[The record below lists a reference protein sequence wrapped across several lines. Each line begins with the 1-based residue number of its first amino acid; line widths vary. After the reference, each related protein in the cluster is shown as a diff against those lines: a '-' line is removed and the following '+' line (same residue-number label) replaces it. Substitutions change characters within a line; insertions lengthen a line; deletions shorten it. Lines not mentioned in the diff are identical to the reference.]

1 MKYCPFIGEHFLW
14 GPYTMCFPKIYNM
27 HSPWWFHIFAIL
39 KHFHLLV
46 REWGEGADL
55 KSESINF
62 FKKYQFILSLS
73 FNFFWEQEC
82 ETETYSISLK
92 ASVVTFASIF
102 QINFF
107 LVRSLALILPLFFA
121 VVFLPL
127 MFCPCP
133 FFALKFCPCPQNVSK
148 KEGKGKI
155 SFLPS
160 DSFPHVFCPQIL
172 PLPLP
177 SFFALVFRAKKE
189 GKGKGKIWGQNT
201 WGNESEG
208 KKEGKTRNY

>member
-1 MKYCPFIGEHFLW
+1 MVSSHIRHFGTL
-14 GPYTMCFPKIYNM
+14 
-27 HSPWWFHIFAIL
+27 SSA
-39 KHFHLLV
+39 
-46 REWGEGADL
+46 GEGVGGGGGL
-55 KSESINF
+55 K
-62 FKKYQFILSLS
+62 KWKYQLLWNISIYPLTF
-73 FNFFWEQEC
+73 FQFFWEQEC

-92 ASVVTFASIF
+92 ASVVLFASIF
-102 QINFF
+102 QINFI
-107 LVRSLALILPLFFA
+107 LVCSLALIFA
-121 VVFLPL
+121 LVFLL
-127 MFCPCP
+127 LYFALKQCFALAL
-133 FFALKFCPCPQNVSK
+133 FFALKFCPCPCPQNVSK

>member
-1 MKYCPFIGEHFLW
+1 MVISHLRHFETL
-14 GPYTMCFPKIYNM
+14 
-27 HSPWWFHIFAIL
+27 SSA
-39 KHFHLLV
+39 
-46 REWGEGADL
+46 GEGVGGGDGL
-55 KSESINF
+55 KKWKYQLFLKISIYPLTFFQFFLGTGVWNRNLQHQFESISCAVCIYFSDKFYSCLFPCPNF
-62 FKKYQFILSLS
+62 
-73 FNFFWEQEC
+73 C
-82 ETETYSISLK
+82 P
-92 ASVVTFASIF
+92 
-102 QINFF
+102 
-107 LVRSLALILPLFFA
+107 RFFA
-121 VVFLPL
+121 VVFLPS

-133 FFALKFCPCPQNVSK
+133 FFALKFCPCPCPQNVSK

-208 KKEGKTRNY
+208 KKEGKTRSY

>member
-1 MKYCPFIGEHFLW
+1 MVSSHIRHFGTLSSASEGVGEL
-14 GPYTMCFPKIYNM
+14 
-27 HSPWWFHIFAIL
+27 
-39 KHFHLLV
+39 
-46 REWGEGADL
+46 ADL

-62 FKKYQFILSLS
+62 FETYQFTLSLS

-102 QINFF
+102 QINFI

-133 FFALKFCPCPQNVSK
+133 FFALKFCPCPL
-148 KEGKGKI
+148 
-155 SFLPS
+155 FLPS
-160 DSFPHVFCPQIL
+160 KRQQKKRARAKSI
-172 PLPLP
+172 
-177 SFFALVFRAKKE
+177 FAL
-189 GKGKGKIWGQNT
+189 
-201 WGNESEG
+201 
-208 KKEGKTRNY
+208 

>member
-1 MKYCPFIGEHFLW
+1 
-14 GPYTMCFPKIYNM
+14 M
-27 HSPWWFHIFAIL
+27 HSSWWVHIFVIL
-39 KHFHLLV
+39 EHFHLLV

-55 KSESINF
+55 KSESVNF
-62 FKKYQFILSLS
+62 FEKYQFILSLS

-92 ASVVTFASIF
+92 ASVVAFASIF

-133 FFALKFCPCPQNVSK
+133 FFALKFCPYLFFALKLLGK

-155 SFLPS
+155 YFCPLIHFPMYFALKFCPCPCPCPLFLPS
-160 DSFPHVFCPQIL
+160 FSGQKKRARARAKFEGKIHRKMNQRAKID
-172 PLPLP
+172 LP
-177 SFFALVFRAKKE
+177 SFFPNNLRAKKE
-189 GKGKGKIWGQNT
+189 GKGKI
-201 WGNESEG
+201 
-208 KKEGKTRNY
+208 

>member
-1 MKYCPFIGEHFLW
+1 MKYCPFMGEHCLW
-14 GPYTMCFPKIYNM
+14 GLHTMCFPKIYNM
-27 HSPWWFHIFAIL
+27 HSPWWVHIFVIL
-39 KHFHLLV
+39 EHFHLLV
-46 REWGEGADL
+46 REWGEEADL

-62 FKKYQFILSLS
+62 FETYQFTLSLS

-92 ASVVTFASIF
+92 ASVAMLASIF
-102 QINFF
+102 QINFILF
-107 LVRSLALILPLFFA
+107 RSLALIFALVFCCCIFALNVLPL
-121 VVFLPL
+121 
-127 MFCPCP
+127 P
-133 FFALKFCPCPQNVSK
+133 FFALKFCPCPQNESK
-148 KEGKGKI
+148 KRGQRQNL
-155 SFLPS
+155 FLPS